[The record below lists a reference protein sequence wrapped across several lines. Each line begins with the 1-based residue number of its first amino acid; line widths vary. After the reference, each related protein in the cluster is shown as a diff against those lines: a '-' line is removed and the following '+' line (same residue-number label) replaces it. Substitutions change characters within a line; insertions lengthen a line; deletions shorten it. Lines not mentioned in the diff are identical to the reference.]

1 MYANIELQKSPPLLV
16 EISSYG
22 ANEGTY
28 YKVTGIQG
36 TFNRVLMNCKNLKE
50 AGTRVALRFRKKKLQ
65 IKLVYLYKHIVL
77 SKHERNQHHGQL
89 Y

>member
-1 MYANIELQKSPPLLV
+1 MEGRNLLEYERKKYIKIYNCRYKNANRPMYANIELQKSPPLLV

-36 TFNRVLMNCKNLKE
+36 TFNRELMK
-50 AGTRVALRFRKKKLQ
+50 
-65 IKLVYLYKHIVL
+65 
-77 SKHERNQHHGQL
+77 
-89 Y
+89 

>member
-22 ANEGTY
+22 TNEGTY

-36 TFNRVLMNCKNLKE
+36 TFNRELMK
-50 AGTRVALRFRKKKLQ
+50 
-65 IKLVYLYKHIVL
+65 
-77 SKHERNQHHGQL
+77 
-89 Y
+89 